1 MTALHLVMMKPGIMY
16 EGDTV
21 QLERKSASNR
31 VEEAVKRGGGVGIN
45 SVAFVHSEP
54 RNMTMMMT
62 GVVLR

>member
-31 VEEAVKRGGGVGIN
+31 VEEVVKRGEGLASTLLLSSIV
-45 SVAFVHSEP
+45 SRE
-54 RNMTMMMT
+54 T
-62 GVVLR
+62 